1 MSDRAE
7 PESPNVTADSP
18 AATLPADLKVNS
30 DPEIARP
37 MLDVHAPH
45 EPIHTWKG
53 FVIHI
58 ATITIG
64 LLIAIG
70 LEQAVEA
77 IHHAHQRSELIADFN
92 GECRTNLKVLS
103 DNVANSTTQRSWYLA
118 YISRLQAAQPSAGEI
133 TVAPPPDASF
143 PRTQMPSRAV
153 WKVAQG
159 NGKAALLP
167 ENLAEIFARVDANGE
182 NLQRTYERMVSAYT
196 DSQAVLDRFHVEQ
209 YSPAAVHLTTAQR
222 DELVIMFAKQAA
234 ASDEVVHFS
243 KNMIGVCSAVL
254 AGVQSRAEMTRYLD
268 LDHQATE

>member
-1 MSDRAE
+1 LVDSAAE
-7 PESPNVTADSP
+7 APQESADAP
-18 AATLPADLKVNS
+18 QGAVVPDAAPRS
-30 DPEIARP
+30 SPEISAP

-45 EPIHTWKG
+45 ESVQTWKG

-58 ATITIG
+58 LTITIG

-70 LEQAVEA
+70 LEQTVEA

-92 GECRTNLKVLS
+92 GECKTNLKVLS
-103 DNVANSTTQRSWYLA
+103 DNVANSTMQRSWYLA
-118 YISRLQAAQPSAGEI
+118 YISRLQAAQLSAGAI
-133 TVAPPPDASF
+133 TVAPPPDPSF

-153 WKVAQG
+153 WTVAQG

-167 ENLAEIFARVDANGE
+167 ENLAEIYARVDANGE
-182 NLQRTYERMVSAYT
+182 NLQKTFERMVSAYT
-196 DSQAVLDRFHVEQ
+196 ESQAVLDRFHIEEH
-209 YSPAAVHLTTAQR
+209 SPAAVHLTMAQR
-222 DELVIMFAKQAA
+222 DELVIVFAKQAA

-243 KNMIGVCSAVL
+243 KNMIGVCNAVL